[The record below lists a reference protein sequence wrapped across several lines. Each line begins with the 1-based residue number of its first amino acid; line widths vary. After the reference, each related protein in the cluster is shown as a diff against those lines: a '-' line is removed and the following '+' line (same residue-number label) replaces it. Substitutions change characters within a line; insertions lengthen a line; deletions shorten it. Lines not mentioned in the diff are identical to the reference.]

1 MTSGGNAYDFCSAE
15 SETVH
20 MYGCTVGF
28 AGFRTVDG
36 GGAALIVKAY
46 YEEFGGERLDLRTYL
61 IPGNGH
67 SIRNSNR
74 SAEFCTRF
82 CADFKTVAT
91 RDRAAMIK
99 AQSYAHAVF
108 YALPT
113 KQISAALK
121 LTLPLSIAA
130 IYAGVVNHG
139 YNAMPGENMQIN
151 LKDTRGGTIERVLKE
166 AGSSPADGT
175 SELIW
180 LKRYLQARSSTL
192 YATSSFSATVQERT
206 NTYMALLVG
215 STFASSVNS
224 PVQNLNLTPPVVT
237 TDLYGFTQK
246 YQCFQSGLPTHIT
259 ASKNM
264 PALDKRDDS
273 STQFAGM
280 NSYFLWA
287 YPSDDQKRILDQLNG
302 INIKVVRIFI
312 THIAA
317 NAKSTNVGE
326 YSDLEEETTGTYNNA
341 VLDQIDTLM
350 VNALAA
356 GIKLIICMHD
366 RYNLD
371 GTWGCDGYCK
381 NYNIRDN
388 GLDTFY
394 NGDSDSQIVK
404 DFDNRLAHIANYAT
418 SNFDGRAWKNRPE
431 VIYALEIQNEAQ
443 ADGSGNGQSPPGLS
457 YKVDEGGS
465 GNPSWWCD
473 RAKALKKNVPDLDDG
488 ILISTG
494 GGQDFPQSLVSANF
508 KCDEIDIIALHSY
521 TQSTDEVDAAL
532 DTAIKSLKENS
543 PDGKKT
549 VILEEFGWAGNQG
562 NWIDTVAPKA
572 INKGISWMPW
582 EVIDPTNNADLEF
595 YNDDSGNLAWGKTSY
610 WAKQPFASSPQ
621 RRDSSQG
628 TSYTP
633 PKDPI
638 IPYRRDTSSVQTP
651 FAGVNS
657 YFIWAYEDADQ
668 IQILKDVAAAGIKVI
683 RIFITGFGAY
693 NKGTNIPTTYSDIE
707 ESGVGSYNDLVLQRI
722 DRLLLNIR
730 DSKLDL
736 KLIICMH
743 DRYNLD
749 STWGTCDGYC
759 QKYVNSDLN
768 NFYKASAGSDVH
780 KDFDK
785 RLQHI
790 ANFKGDSIKKTWKT
804 YSDGIYAFEIQN
816 EGQANGAAN
825 GGLWYNVKDD
835 YSVGNPDWWCD
846 RAKAFIANVGDVSP
860 ILVSTGGGQEFS
872 QSLVKQNF
880 ECDALDVIALHS
892 YTTSLDEVTSSIKT
906 ALDLNS
912 HGKIIIFEEFGWTQN
927 QASWIASVAEVAIAQ
942 GVSWMPWQVAN
953 PTNFRDFEFYT
964 DDTATWDALKD
975 WAQKTI
981 PSESQYTPSDSQSEQ
996 DQSVDTVEATTSSTS
1011 WAGVNSYFLW
1021 AYPDEDQTRILE
1033 QLKQANI
1040 KVIRVYITH
1049 IGKQAKGTNVKAY
1062 DDIEET
1068 VIGKYNSDQ
1077 KVLSRVDLLMRNA
1090 KQHGIKLII
1099 CMHDRYNLD
1108 GTWGCDAYCQKYNLK
1123 SAGLDA
1129 FYKADSGSQILS
1141 DFDNRLAYIANYK
1154 SPTPG
1159 SKPWSQWSDGIYA
1172 FEIQNEAQADGS
1184 QNGQNPPGTKY
1195 KVDSNGNGNPSWW
1208 CDRAKVLKN
1217 GALQGSSILL
1227 GTGGGQDL
1235 ASSLLAE
1242 NFNCPYLDLIGVHH
1256 FSSSSDDVDAALG
1269 KAKTLIE
1276 NGNGDKTIILESFG
1290 KAGDQAAWIGQ
1301 IAQVA
1306 HKHGIS
1312 WLPWQVVDPTSSK
1325 DYEFYND
1332 DSGSDAWKELT
1343 KWAGSATASV
1353 FSRAHLSFHQ
1363 PVPTI
1368 HSAENLAHAR
1378 KNTNS
1383 MNLSSNAVGP
1393 APASAARSK
1402 EDIPQTANEE
1412 TPATNPNNNTAPAV
1426 VQQPDTSNL
1435 EVQPDP
1441 ITAQVSHEEE
1451 APQESSQEQHSQLQN
1466 ELQDA
1471 RRTSDACVTRADL
1484 SSDTETTPVDG
1495 AAPPLPHPVTLND
1508 SRQENEVVLL
1518 NDLCSNPQDSFQ
1530 ANQHRPA
1537 ASVGASLYS
1546 LNQGGNV
1553 FVDHEAPNLPLRSGD
1568 QSHDGGLPFAAGV
1581 SGVAVSADVA
1591 QPETSSGPQTS
1602 TNAHVNSDKE
1612 KEKEEQVPPVMRE
1625 LHFQLIPFVPQG
1637 QQPNPTVDCVER
1649 KIREG
1654 EIVRIGRKVIKN
1666 GVEQLLEGQKDS
1678 PLNIWYQSKVV
1689 SRSHAE
1695 IWIQDG
1701 QLFVKDSGS
1710 SSGTFLN
1717 KMRLSPSG
1725 KESKPFTIREND
1737 LLVFGVDYKGKTDG
1751 DDLYKCVS
1759 VRIGFYDN
1767 TWIKQLRKKA
1777 NPEKFRKALKAL
1789 LNASN
1794 PHSAHTDEEDDSPPE
1809 DCCICIGEILPLQ
1822 AIFIS
1827 PCSHS
1832 YHYKCVS
1839 SLLMQSQM
1847 FQCPMC
1853 RQVANLAASV
1863 STESLD
1869 GANNKPF
1876 TSDARKD
1883 DADGMAHGRGET
1895 AVPPEDSG
1903 SAAGGGVGGGS
1914 TSGNGMG
1921 SSHAAAGAPVLP
1933 HLNIG
1938 VGSSSSSSGSPSP
1951 GSAGSSKSFWG
1962 KTKDGRPGSG
1972 KGAFGG
1978 FFHKKKKGEE
1988 SS

>member
-1 MTSGGNAYDFCSAE
+1 MGWQPLGNTDTGNEPCAQDIGYQLVSHAENGHVDMTSGGNAYDYCSADV
-15 SETVH
+15 ETVQ

-28 AGFRTVDG
+28 AGFKTVDG
-36 GGAALIVKAY
+36 GGAALIIKAY
-46 YEEFGGERLDLRTYL
+46 YEKFGGERVDLRTYL

-67 SIRNSNR
+67 SIRNANR
-74 SAEFCTRF
+74 TAEFCARF
-82 CADFKTVAT
+82 CADFKAVAA
-91 RDRAAMIK
+91 RDRAALIK
-99 AQSYAHAVF
+99 AQSYVHAVF

-113 KQISAALK
+113 KQIAAALK

-139 YNAMPGENMQIN
+139 YNAMPGEQVQIN

-180 LKRYLQARSSTL
+180 LKRYIQARTTTL
-192 YATSSFSATVQERT
+192 YAASAFSATVQERT
-206 NTYMALLVG
+206 NTYVALLVG
-215 STFASSVNS
+215 STFANNVDS

-246 YQCFQSGLPTHIT
+246 YQCFKSGLPTYIT
-259 ASKNM
+259 ATENS
-264 PALDKRDDS
+264 PTLDKRDDDF
-273 STQFAGM
+273 TQFAGV

-287 YPSDDQKRILDQLNG
+287 YSSDDQKRILDQLKN

-312 THIAA
+312 THIAE
-317 NAKSTNVGE
+317 NAKSTNVGG
-326 YSDLEEETTGTYNNA
+326 YSDIEEDTTGSYDNT

-418 SNFDGRAWKNRPE
+418 SNFDGRAFKNRPE

-473 RAKALKKNVPDLDDG
+473 RAKALKKNVPDMDDQ
-488 ILISTG
+488 IRISTG

-521 TQSTDEVDAAL
+521 TQSADEVDSAL
-532 DTAIKSLKENS
+532 DTAIQSLKDNS
-543 PDGKKT
+543 PDGKKI
-549 VILEEFGWAGNQG
+549 VILEEFGWAGGQG
-562 NWIDTVAPKA
+562 NWIDTIAPKA

-582 EVIDPTNNADLEF
+582 EVTDPTNNADLEF
-595 YNDDSGNLAWGKTSY
+595 YNDDDGNLAWGKTSY
-610 WAKQPFASSPQ
+610 WAKQPFGSSPQ
-621 RRDSSQG
+621 RRDSTKG

-633 PKDPI
+633 SKDPA
-638 IPYRRDTSSVQTP
+638 IPYRRDSSSVQTP

-657 YFIWAYEDADQ
+657 YFIWAYEDSDQ
-668 IQILKDVAAAGIKVI
+668 IQILKDIAAAGLKVI

-693 NKGTNIPTTYSDIE
+693 NKGTNIATTYSDIE
-707 ESGVGSYNDLVLQRI
+707 ESGVGSYNDDVLQRI
-722 DRLLLNIR
+722 DRLLVNIR

-768 NFYKASAGSDVH
+768 NFYKASADSDVH
-780 KDFDK
+780 KDFDR

-790 ANFKGDSIKKTWKT
+790 ANFKGDSLKKTWKT

-825 GGLWYNVKDD
+825 GGLSYNVKDD

-860 ILVSTGGGQEFS
+860 ILIATGGGQEFS

-880 ECDALDVIALHS
+880 ECDALDVITLHS
-892 YTTSLDEVTSSIKT
+892 YTTSLDEVTTSLKT
-906 ALDLNS
+906 ALDLNTK
-912 HGKIIIFEEFGWTQN
+912 GKIIVFEEFGWTQN
-927 QASWIASVAEVAIAQ
+927 QAFWIASVAEVAVAQ

-964 DDTATWDALKD
+964 DDTSTWGVLTD
-975 WAQKTI
+975 WAQKTS
-981 PSESQYTPSDSQSEQ
+981 PPDTQSTSSGSQSEQ
-996 DQSVDTVEATTSSTS
+996 DQTVDTRDVIASSTS

-1021 AYPDEDQTRILE
+1021 AYPDEDQKRILDE
-1033 QLKQANI
+1033 LKGANI
-1040 KVIRVYITH
+1040 KVVRVYITH
-1049 IGKQAKGTNVKAY
+1049 IAKQAKGTNVQAY

-1068 VIGKYNSDQ
+1068 VIGNYNSDQ
-1077 KVLSRVDLLMRNA
+1077 KVLSRVDLLMQNA
-1090 KQHGIKLII
+1090 KQRGIKLII
-1099 CMHDRYNLD
+1099 SMHDRYNLD

-1123 SAGLDA
+1123 TAGLDT

-1154 SPTPG
+1154 SQAPG
-1159 SKPWSQWSDGIYA
+1159 SKPWNQCSDGIYA

-1184 QNGQNPPGTKY
+1184 QNGQSPPGTKY
-1195 KVDSNGNGNPSWW
+1195 KVDSNGNGNANWW
-1208 CDRAKVLKN
+1208 CDRAQVLKN

-1242 NFNCPYLDLIGVHH
+1242 NFNCQYLDVIGVHH
-1256 FSSSSDDVDAALG
+1256 FSSSTDDLNAALG
-1269 KAKTLIE
+1269 NAKTLID
-1276 NGNGDKTIILESFG
+1276 NGNGGKTIILESFG

-1301 IAQVA
+1301 VAQVA

-1312 WLPWQVVDPTSSK
+1312 WLPWQVVDPTNAK

-1332 DSGSDAWKELT
+1332 DSGSNAWQALT
-1343 KWAGSATASV
+1343 NWAGNATASV
-1353 FSRAHLSFHQ
+1353 FSPAQLSFSQ
-1363 PVPTI
+1363 PVNDDLLSRRPG
-1368 HSAENLAHAR
+1368 AR
-1378 KNTNS
+1378 TKNISS

-1393 APASAARSK
+1393 APASITRSK
-1402 EDIPQTANEE
+1402 EDIPQTASEE
-1412 TPATNPNNNTAPAV
+1412 TPATNPTNASAVVV
-1426 VQQPDTSNL
+1426 VQQPQTSSNL
-1435 EVQPDP
+1435 EAPPTDST
-1441 ITAQVSHEEE
+1441 TAKVSGEEE
-1451 APQESSQEQHSQLQN
+1451 APQESSQQQHSQLQN
-1466 ELQDA
+1466 ELLDA

-1484 SSDTETTPVDG
+1484 TSDTETTPVDG
-1495 AAPPLPHPVTLND
+1495 AAPPLPHPVNLND
-1508 SRQENEVVLL
+1508 PSQEAEVVLL
-1518 NDLCSNPQDSFQ
+1518 NDLGGNTRDSFQ
-1530 ANQHRPA
+1530 AKHRPA

-1553 FVDHEAPNLPLRSGD
+1553 FVDHEAPNLPLRTGD
-1568 QSHDGGLPFAAGV
+1568 QSQDGGLPNAAGV
-1581 SGVAVSADVA
+1581 SGMAINADEA
-1591 QPETSSGPQTS
+1591 PPEISDGPQIAADS
-1602 TNAHVNSDKE
+1602 PANSDKD
-1612 KEKEEQVPPVMRE
+1612 KEKQEQVPPVMRE

-1777 NPEKFRKALKAL
+1777 NPE
-1789 LNASN
+1789 
-1794 PHSAHTDEEDDSPPE
+1794 
-1809 DCCICIGEILPLQ
+1809 
-1822 AIFIS
+1822 
-1827 PCSHS
+1827 
-1832 YHYKCVS
+1832 
-1839 SLLMQSQM
+1839 
-1847 FQCPMC
+1847 
-1853 RQVANLAASV
+1853 
-1863 STESLD
+1863 
-1869 GANNKPF
+1869 
-1876 TSDARKD
+1876 
-1883 DADGMAHGRGET
+1883 
-1895 AVPPEDSG
+1895 
-1903 SAAGGGVGGGS
+1903 
-1914 TSGNGMG
+1914 
-1921 SSHAAAGAPVLP
+1921 
-1933 HLNIG
+1933 
-1938 VGSSSSSSGSPSP
+1938 
-1951 GSAGSSKSFWG
+1951 
-1962 KTKDGRPGSG
+1962 
-1972 KGAFGG
+1972 
-1978 FFHKKKKGEE
+1978 
-1988 SS
+1988 